1 MTGSELKALRSR
13 LWGVSQAGL
22 ARMTGYAK
30 NTIERAE
37 AGSRRV
43 PPDLVERMIVELE
56 RTATELRAARR
67 LDDAA

>member
-1 MTGSELKALRSR
+1 
-13 LWGVSQAGL
+13 
-22 ARMTGYAK
+22 MTGYAK

-43 PPDLVERMIVELE
+43 PPELAERVIRELE
-56 RTATELRAARR
+56 RAAAELRAGQR

>member
-1 MTGSELKALRSR
+1 MVAADVKALRAR
-13 LWGVSQAGL
+13 LWGISQAGL

-43 PPDLVERMIVELE
+43 PPDLVERTISELE
-56 RTATELRAARR
+56 RAAAELRAAHR

>member
-1 MTGSELKALRSR
+1 
-13 LWGVSQAGL
+13 
-22 ARMTGYAK
+22 MTGYAK

-43 PPDLVERMIVELE
+43 PPDLVERTIRELE
-56 RTATELRAARR
+56 SAAAELRATQR

>member
-1 MTGSELKALRSR
+1 VRAR
-13 LWGVSQAGL
+13 LWGISQPGL

-43 PPDLVERMIVELE
+43 PPNLMNRAIRELE
-56 RTATELRAARR
+56 SAAAELRAGKR
-67 LDDAA
+67 LDDDA